1 MSAKYIWQQKH
12 PSAQFSISFFLSE
25 MFMCLVVFEIII
37 YLWIAI
43 YIPFI
48 FVQQTTF
55 KHFAAIPFHT
65 FQYDEKTILSFFYQ

>member
-1 MSAKYIWQQKH
+1 
-12 PSAQFSISFFLSE
+12 

-55 KHFAAIPFHT
+55 KHFAALPFHT
-65 FQYDEKTILSFFYQ
+65 FQYDEKNYFIIFLSVKMKALYISLLEIVYF